1 MTETVDPTVHFD
13 PVSHKILVV
22 EDEVDIATLVCFNLQ
37 RVGYAVDMA
46 HDGREGLEKILK
58 EQPDLVVLDLM
69 LPGMDGFSILKEMQR
84 DIRANTIPVLMLT
97 AKSQIDDRIRG
108 LESGVDDY
116 LTKPFSPKELILRVQ
131 AILKRNKATPGSVI
145 FSFGPFRFD
154 KNNLSFY
161 LNEEPLQLTSTEFK
175 LLLYLCQRAGQPQ
188 DRNNLLKVIWGYND
202 DVHSRTLDTH
212 MKRLRQKLGDE
223 ASFIETIR
231 GIGYL
236 VPEVK

>member
-1 MTETVDPTVHFD
+1 VTETVDPTVHFD

-223 ASFIETIR
+223 ASFIETVR